1 MGNCYSG
8 TSRTHSG
15 RYAASYSPYPE
26 YASASY
32 PQYASPSPS
41 TEHLPASPP
50 LMEPAASEGLDR
62 APRKVSHHR
71 LDREGECLTMV
82 SADAYQAARRRKH
95 TAIKDREPTVFPC
108 ILLGDADADAAQPG
122 TIEIDNST
130 VVKVAGFNYLV
141 RNDASTS
148 HLYSTGT
155 SKPNTPVVTADMGS
169 CIAVACA
176 AEKIDRDTGARLP
189 GAKARV
195 FHLLPFARQEMAP
208 HEVMASLRRYVEK
221 TQQQDLTLRVAMH
234 GGERDNAASIATAKQ
249 VRTLFQKADI
259 PVEFDQTCEK
269 RTDNTP
275 LGAVILE
282 DHSVQFF
289 THIVA

>member
-1 MGNCYSG
+1 
-8 TSRTHSG
+8 
-15 RYAASYSPYPE
+15 
-26 YASASY
+26 
-32 PQYASPSPS
+32 
-41 TEHLPASPP
+41 
-50 LMEPAASEGLDR
+50 
-62 APRKVSHHR
+62 
-71 LDREGECLTMV
+71 MV

-95 TAIKDREPTVFPC
+95 TAIKDREPTVYPC
-108 ILLGDADADAAQPG
+108 ILVGDADADAAQPG
-122 TIEIDNST
+122 TIEINSAT

-141 RNDASTS
+141 RNDASIS

-155 SKPNTPVVTADMGS
+155 SKPNTPVVTDDMGS

-176 AEKIDRDTGARLP
+176 AEKIDRRTGACLP

-195 FHLLPFARQEMAP
+195 FHLLPFARQEMAQ
-208 HEVMASLRRYVEK
+208 EVMASLRRYVES

-249 VRTLFQKADI
+249 LRTLFQEARI
-259 PVEFDQTCEK
+259 PVELDQTCEK

>member
-1 MGNCYSG
+1 
-8 TSRTHSG
+8 
-15 RYAASYSPYPE
+15 
-26 YASASY
+26 
-32 PQYASPSPS
+32 
-41 TEHLPASPP
+41 
-50 LMEPAASEGLDR
+50 MEPAASEGLDR

-95 TAIKDREPTVFPC
+95 TAIKDREPTAFPC
-108 ILLGDADADAAQPG
+108 ILVGDADADADADAEQPG
-122 TIEIDNST
+122 TIEIDSST

-155 SKPNTPVVTADMGS
+155 SKRNTPVVTDDMDS

-176 AEKIDRDTGARLP
+176 AEKIDRRTGACLP

-249 VRTLFQKADI
+249 LRTLFQEARI

-269 RTDNTP
+269 RTDHTP
-275 LGAVILE
+275 LGAVIRE

>member
-50 LMEPAASEGLDR
+50 LMEPAALEGLDR

-71 LDREGECLTMV
+71 LDRGGECLTMV
-82 SADAYQAARRRKH
+82 SADAYQAARRRKR

-108 ILLGDADADAAQPG
+108 ILVGDADADAAQPG

-195 FHLLPFARQEMAP
+195 FHLLPFAGQGMAP
-208 HEVMASLRRYVEK
+208 HKVKASLLRYVRNTEE
-221 TQQQDLTLRVAMH
+221 QDLTLRVAMH
-234 GGERDNAASIATAKQ
+234 GGERDNAASIDTANQ
-249 VRTLFQKADI
+249 LRALFQKAHI